1 MATLDD
7 SVQNLQQ
14 FIGELTTATG
24 ALDQVTSH
32 LDSSAR
38 ELADLDSAVAEHA
51 GGLNDDLEEFGTQ
64 LESAETE
71 AVQAVEDVGQAAG
84 TAQDTLEDARGQVE
98 HAADEFETQVQ
109 AVMTALDTDDQELTA
124 QGFTLL
130 SQAVDEAESEL
141 EAERQDA
148 EQAFTEMADGVH
160 TLETESQAVWDAADQ
175 AVDQAAAEAA
185 AQESSLEGQATE
197 ATHGFETATSEFTGA
212 CQTLE
217 AELGAIYEGCVTGID
232 AEADQLDH
240 GLEGLAQEAVA
251 FVERGEHERLE
262 APADLVEKEALGGL
276 HEEYTTLGHFL
287 ETAQTV
293 AQDLDPLADDLEK
306 SQGVCADVDRLIS
319 AFGG

>member
-7 SVQNLQQ
+7 SIQNLEQ

-38 ELADLDSAVAEHA
+38 ELADLDSAVTEHA

-71 AVQAVEDVGQAAG
+71 AVQAIEDVGQAAG

-109 AVMTALDTDDQELTA
+109 AVMTALDADDQELTA

-130 SQAVDEAESEL
+130 TQAVDEAESEL

-148 EQAFTEMADGVH
+148 QQAFTEMTDGVH

-197 ATHGFETATSEFTGA
+197 ATHGFEAATGEFTSA
-212 CQTLE
+212 CQALE
-217 AELGAIYEGCVTGID
+217 AELGAIYEGCLTGID
-232 AEADQLDH
+232 AEADALDH
-240 GLEGLAQEAVA
+240 GLEGLAQEAIA
-251 FVERGEHERLE
+251 FVERGEHDRLE
-262 APADLVEKEALGGL
+262 APADLVQNEALGGL

-306 SQGVCADVDRLIS
+306 SQGVCDQVDRLMN
-319 AFGG
+319 AFAG